1 MKLICAEMMQA
12 GTIDVD
18 PEYQRDVVWTG
29 ELLYKVR
36 QILFTN
42 LALQLTG

>member
-1 MKLICAEMMQA
+1 MMQA

-29 ELLYKVR
+29 ELLYRRKPTLDLLIVR
-36 QILFTN
+36 F
-42 LALQLTG
+42 